1 MSLSTYPQ
9 IEIDREA
16 MMEAIYRLQVDLRLL
31 ADWLARESE
40 PVMTENALWLLV
52 GLGQDLARLAPS
64 TRRH

>member
-31 ADWLARESE
+31 ADWLARESD
-40 PVMTENALWLLV
+40 PVMTETALWY
-52 GLGQDLARLAPS
+52 LAGASSAIQRLTPM
-64 TRRH
+64 RRH